1 MVIRVSEKDFG
12 EDGGSR
18 VASEA
23 AVRLPE
29 RHVGRDARE
38 GAEAAERPEE
48 GRGGSPRSGVGAVDL
63 RPEEASGRHDG
74 RV

>member
-1 MVIRVSEKDFG
+1 MVIRVSKENFG

-18 VASEA
+18 IASEA
-23 AVRLPE
+23 AVRVPE

-48 GRGGSPRSGVGAVDL
+48 RRNRTP
-63 RPEEASGRHDG
+63 
-74 RV
+74 